1 MAEKK
6 EEIKC
11 KVCGN
16 DHYLLGKVIKNH
28 PENPRLCLTCINVPF
43 KIAREKF
50 LNSLSDEQ
58 RKLYDEYEIL
68 DSHRTSL
75 IMLD

>member
-1 MAEKK
+1 MSKEIRCEK
-6 EEIKC
+6 
-11 KVCGN
+11 CGD

-28 PENPRLCLTCINVPF
+28 PLNPRLCMTCVEAPL
-43 KIAREKF
+43 KIAMEKF
-50 LNSLSDEQ
+50 LSSLSEEQ
-58 RKLYDEYEIL
+58 KKLYDEYELL